1 MKKDAIKSL
10 WRECFADSDSYVDMY
25 FAQVYRDDDA
35 LTIEEEGRVVSSLL
49 LQRHAMNFH
58 GAALPVSYLCGAA
71 TTRTMRRHGL
81 MAELMG
87 KALRESYS
95 RGDML
100 CSLIPASDWLF
111 RYYERFGFSPA
122 FYICL
127 ERYSSAHPFTHGG
140 IFTAADATNSDDD
153 YAFFDTRMA
162 ERPCC
167 VQHSREQYRQIL
179 LDNEA
184 DGGRVV
190 KALDPDGRVT
200 AMAFAVPHEDDSE
213 VVVKEVLAVDED
225 SRTAVLRMVHD
236 AFPGKQLAVYG
247 YLNSPTGVMMARGM
261 VRIVNVMS
269 CLKAIAASDR
279 RLSLHIRVK
288 DPIISENN
296 HIYRVQH
303 GEAVIDDSFSGRLDY
318 DVDTEVLASIV
329 FGSPVTAQLLSFPS
343 LRPFI
348 SLMLD

>member
-25 FAQVYRDDDA
+25 FAQVYRDEDA

-87 KALRESYS
+87 RALRESYA

-140 IFTAADATNSDDD
+140 IFTEAEVADTDGD
-153 YAFFDTRMA
+153 YGFFDARMA

-167 VQHSREQYRQIL
+167 VQHTREQFRQIL
-179 LDNEA
+179 LDNAA
-184 DGGRVV
+184 DGGRAL
-190 KALDPDGRVT
+190 KALDEEGRIT
-200 AMAFAVPHEDDSE
+200 GMAFAVPHDDDNE
-213 VVVKEVLAVDED
+213 VVVKDVLATDED
-225 SRTAVLRMVHD
+225 ARTAVLRMVHD
-236 AFPGKQLAVYG
+236 AFPGRQLAVYG
-247 YLNSPTGVMMARGM
+247 YFNAPAGVMMARGM
-261 VRIVNVMS
+261 VRIVNVLS
-269 CLKAIAASDR
+269 CLEALAAADSH
-279 RLSLHIRVK
+279 LSLNIRVN
-288 DPIISENN
+288 DPIIQENS
-296 HIYRVQH
+296 HIYRIAH
-303 GEAVIDDSFSGRLDY
+303 GKVRIDDSHTGHLDY
-318 DVDTEVLASIV
+318 DVDPEVFASIV
-329 FGSPVTAQLLSFPS
+329 FGSPVTARLLSFPS
-343 LRPFI
+343 IRPFI